1 MFNVNFDGIRTF
13 ESYFLKKIK
22 FVRMNKIGI
31 TGGIGSG
38 KSFIAAIIERMG
50 FPVYYSDVRSKELTN
65 THPTIRKNL
74 IFLFGESVY
83 LGGELDKK
91 VLAGAIF
98 SNDELRLK
106 VNQLI
111 HPIVRQDFE
120 DWTKAQ
126 KSDLIFNEAA
136 ILFET
141 GAYRNFDSTIL
152 VCAPEEL
159 RLKRVLNRDIITK
172 EEVLARMN
180 NQLKD
185 DEKRKMTALHIL
197 NDGEAPLLIQVEDV
211 IEKLKNYCHSS
222 I

>member
-1 MFNVNFDGIRTF
+1 M
-13 ESYFLKKIK
+13 K
-22 FVRMNKIGI
+22 KIGI

-38 KSFIAAIIERMG
+38 KSFIATIIERMG
-50 FPVYYSDVRSKELTN
+50 YPVYYSDVRSKELTN
-65 THPTIRKNL
+65 IHPVIRQGL
-74 IFLFGESVY
+74 IDLVGENVY
-83 LGGELDKK
+83 FGGELDKK
-91 VLAGAIF
+91 VLATAIF

-120 DWTKAQ
+120 DWANSQ

-152 VCAPEEL
+152 VYAPEEL
-159 RLKRVLNRDIITK
+159 RLKRVLKRDIITK

-180 NQLKD
+180 NQMND
-185 DEKRKMTALHIL
+185 DEKRKMTSLQIL
-197 NDGEAPLLIQVEDV
+197 NDGERPILIQ
-211 IEKLKNYCHSS
+211 IETILEEIKSNL
-222 I
+222 

>member
-1 MFNVNFDGIRTF
+1 MKR
-13 ESYFLKKIK
+13 
-22 FVRMNKIGI
+22 IGI

-38 KSFIAAIIERMG
+38 KSFIATIIERMG
-50 FPVYYSDVRSKELTN
+50 YPVYYSDISSKELTN
-65 THPTIRKNL
+65 AHPVIRQGL
-74 IFLFGESVY
+74 IDLVGENVY
-83 LGGELDKK
+83 FGGELDKK
-91 VLAGAIF
+91 VLASAIF

-120 DWTKAQ
+120 DWANSQ

-141 GAYRNFDSTIL
+141 GAYRNFDATIL
-152 VCAPEEL
+152 VFAPEEL
-159 RLKRVLNRDIITK
+159 RLKRVLKRDIITK

-185 DEKRKMTALHIL
+185 DEKRKMTSLQIL
-197 NDGEAPLLIQVEDV
+197 NDGESPLLIQ
-211 IEKLKNYCHSS
+211 IECLLEQIKIERKLHC
-222 I
+222 